1 MKIMPVKLILY
12 IFFTFVSAFGLSGVN
27 FNGIIKSGKTLEAKV
42 IVMVLSFSLGY
53 LLTNFVLDFLNI

>member
-1 MKIMPVKLILY
+1 MLVKLLLY

-27 FNGIIKSGKTLEAKV
+27 FSGIIKSGKAIEAKV
-42 IVMVLSFSLGY
+42 LVMVLSFSFGY

>member
-1 MKIMPVKLILY
+1 MLVKLLLY

-27 FNGIIKSGKTLEAKV
+27 FSGIIKSGKVIESKV
-42 IVMVLSFSLGY
+42 LVMILSFSFGY

>member
-1 MKIMPVKLILY
+1 MPVKLILY

-42 IVMVLSFSLGY
+42 IVMALSFSFGY
-53 LLTNFVLDFLNI
+53 LLTNFVLEFLNI

>member
-1 MKIMPVKLILY
+1 MLVKLLLY

-27 FNGIIKSGKTLEAKV
+27 FSGVIKSGKVIEAKV
-42 IVMVLSFSLGY
+42 LVMVLSFSFGY

>member
-1 MKIMPVKLILY
+1 MLVKLLLY

-27 FNGIIKSGKTLEAKV
+27 FSGVIKSGKVIESKV
-42 IVMVLSFSLGY
+42 LVMVLSFSFGY

>member
-1 MKIMPVKLILY
+1 MLVKLLLY

-27 FNGIIKSGKTLEAKV
+27 FSGIIKSGKVIEAKAL
-42 IVMVLSFSLGY
+42 VMVLSFSFGY

>member
-1 MKIMPVKLILY
+1 MLVKLLLY

-27 FNGIIKSGKTLEAKV
+27 FSGIIKSGKVIESKV
-42 IVMVLSFSLGY
+42 LVMVLSFSLGY

>member
-1 MKIMPVKLILY
+1 MKIMLVKLILY

-27 FNGIIKSGKTLEAKV
+27 FNGIIKSGKNLEAKV
-42 IVMVLSFSLGY
+42 IVMVLSFSFGY

>member
-1 MKIMPVKLILY
+1 MLVKLLLY

-27 FNGIIKSGKTLEAKV
+27 FSGIIKSGKIIEAKV
-42 IVMVLSFSLGY
+42 LVMVLNFSFGY

>member
-1 MKIMPVKLILY
+1 MLVKLLLY

-27 FNGIIKSGKTLEAKV
+27 FSGIIKSGKV
-42 IVMVLSFSLGY
+42 IESKFLVMVLSFSFGY

>member
-1 MKIMPVKLILY
+1 MLVKLLLY

-27 FNGIIKSGKTLEAKV
+27 FSGIIKSGKVIESKV
-42 IVMVLSFSLGY
+42 FVMVLSFSFGY

>member
-1 MKIMPVKLILY
+1 MLVKLLLY

-27 FNGIIKSGKTLEAKV
+27 FNGIIKSGKVIESKV
-42 IVMVLSFSLGY
+42 LVMVFSFSFGY

>member
-1 MKIMPVKLILY
+1 MKIMLVKLILY

>member
-1 MKIMPVKLILY
+1 MLVKLLLY

-27 FNGIIKSGKTLEAKV
+27 FSGIIKSGKIIEAKV
-42 IVMVLSFSLGY
+42 LVIVLSFSFGY